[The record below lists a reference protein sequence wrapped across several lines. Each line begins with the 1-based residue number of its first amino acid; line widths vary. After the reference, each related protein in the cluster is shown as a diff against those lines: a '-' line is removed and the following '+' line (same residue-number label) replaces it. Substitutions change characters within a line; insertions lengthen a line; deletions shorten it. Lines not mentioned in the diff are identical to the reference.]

1 MFKHLPAVFLPI
13 LISTGTCGCS
23 SLLREGTA
31 DLAGVGGA
39 AVAASVTDNAAVATG
54 IGLGVRSAALAG
66 LQYAQRKTHQEQQDL
81 IAQIAGKLQ
90 PGMVATWQVTHQVPI
105 EEDERGRVT
114 VSRIISGRNLVCKE
128 IVFSIDVSADTQHK
142 PQSDF
147 YIATICRDA
156 ERWKWASAEPATER
170 WGALQ

>member
-1 MFKHLPAVFLPI
+1 MATARASLQTARRVVVKVGSRALSGDPTLPA
-13 LISTGTCGCS
+13 
-23 SLLREGTA
+23 
-31 DLAGVGGA
+31 
-39 AVAASVTDNAAVATG
+39 N
-54 IGLGVRSAALAG
+54 
-66 LQYAQRKTHQEQQDL
+66 L

>member
-1 MFKHLPAVFLPI
+1 MIKRYPTVLL
-13 LISTGTCGCS
+13 LIGIAAGACGCS
-23 SLLREGTA
+23 SFLREGTA

-39 AVAASVTDNAAVATG
+39 AIASSVTDNAAVATG

-81 IAQIAGKLQ
+81 IAQIAGKLE
-90 PGMVATWQVTHQVPI
+90 PGAVATWQVSHTVPI
-105 EEDERGRVT
+105 EDDERGRVT
-114 VSRIISGRNLVCKE
+114 VSRIISGRNLICKE
-128 IVFSIDVSADTQHK
+128 IVFSIDTTANADHK

-156 ERWKWASAEPATER
+156 DRWKWASAEPATER

>member
-1 MFKHLPAVFLPI
+1 MIKRYPTVLL
-13 LISTGTCGCS
+13 LIGIAAGACGCS
-23 SLLREGTA
+23 SFLREGTA

-39 AVAASVTDNAAVATG
+39 AIASSVTDNAAVATG
-54 IGLGVRSAALAG
+54 IGLGVRSAAMAG

-81 IAQIAGKLQ
+81 IAQIAGKLE
-90 PGMVATWQVTHQVPI
+90 PGAVATWQVSHTVPI
-105 EEDERGRVT
+105 EDDERGRVT
-114 VSRIISGRNLVCKE
+114 VSRIISGRNLICKE
-128 IVFSIDVSADTQHK
+128 IVFSIDTAADADHK

-156 ERWKWASAEPATER
+156 DRWKWASAEPATER

>member
-1 MFKHLPAVFLPI
+1 MLKNPIAI
-13 LISTGTCGCS
+13 LILLSAAAGSSGCG

-39 AVAASVTDNAAVATG
+39 ALASTVTDNAAVATG

-66 LQYAQRKTHQEQQDL
+66 LQYAQRKAHGAQQDM
-81 IAQIAGKLQ
+81 IARIAGELA
-90 PGMVATWQVTHQVPI
+90 PGAVATWQINHQIPI
-105 EEDERGRVT
+105 EDSERGRVT
-114 VSRIISGRNLVCKE
+114 VSRIISTQNLLCKE
-128 IVFSIDVSADTQHK
+128 IVFSVDAIDHK
-142 PQSDF
+142 PQSAF

-156 ERWKWASAEPATER
+156 TKWKWASAEPATER